1 MKTKKETIHI
11 HCGTLDEWRSWLNGN
26 HLSESSVALII
37 NKKHTGKGTISHL
50 DSMKE
55 AICFGWIDTT
65 VKKLD
70 ENQYIRHFRRRTD
83 KSTWSDNT
91 LRYAEEMINLKKMS
105 PEGLKRYQEGKSK
118 PTLDFGIPK
127 NPKTPPDVKK
137 EIEKNNL
144 KKEYQKLSKSNK
156 RMHLRNILKA
166 KSLETRNKRIQQ
178 LISLLNNNQ

>member
-1 MKTKKETIHI
+1 MQNKETIYI
-11 HCGTLDEWRSWLNGN
+11 YCTTLEEWRNWLREN
-26 HLSESSVALII
+26 HLKESSVALIL

-65 VKKLD
+65 IKKLD

-91 LRYAEEMINLKKMS
+91 LRYAQEMIKKEKMS
-105 PEGLKRYQEGKSK
+105 HEGLKRYNEGSSK

-127 NPKTPPDVKK
+127 NPNTPADVKK
-137 EIEKNNL
+137 EIIKKNL
-144 KKEYQKLSKSNK
+144 YKEYKKISKSQK
-156 RMHLRNILKA
+156 RMYLRTILKS
-166 KSLETRNKRIQQ
+166 KSHETRNKRISS
-178 LISLLNNNQ
+178 LIKYLKNK

>member
-1 MKTKKETIHI
+1 MSDKKTIHI
-11 HCGTLDEWRSWLNGN
+11 HCASLEEWRKWLKEN
-26 HLSESSVALII
+26 HLKESSVALIV

-65 VKKLD
+65 LKRLD
-70 ENQYIRHFRRRTD
+70 ENQYIRHFRKRTD

-91 LRYAEEMINLKKMS
+91 LRYAKEMIEKNKMS
-105 PEGLKRYQEGKSK
+105 PEGLKRYNEGLSK

-127 NPKTPPDVKK
+127 NPNTPKDVKI

-144 KKEYQKLSKSNK
+144 KKQYNNLSKSNK
-156 RMHLRNILKA
+156 RMHLRMILRA
-166 KSLETRNKRIQQ
+166 KSLDTRNKRISE
-178 LISLLNNNQ
+178 LIKLLKN

>member
-1 MKTKKETIHI
+1 MKDKKETIHI
-11 HCGTLDEWRSWLNGN
+11 HCGTLEEWRSWLKEN
-26 HLSESSVALII
+26 HLKESSVALII

-65 VKKLD
+65 IKKLD

-91 LRYAEEMINLKKMS
+91 LRYAEEMIKLDKMS
-105 PEGLKRYQEGKSK
+105 PEGLRRYNQGKIK

-127 NPKTPPDVKK
+127 NPKTPADVKK

-144 KKEYQKLSKSNK
+144 QSEYKKLSKSNK
-156 RMHLRNILKA
+156 RMHLRSILRA